1 MFWSFHGKIQDNR
14 RQAGE
19 LVVLREQN
27 EAGLVA
33 FKAAFMTLDVV
44 QETPAL
50 NKDTFSVINTE

>member
-1 MFWSFHGKIQDNR
+1 M
-14 RQAGE
+14 
-19 LVVLREQN
+19 VLREQN

-50 NKDTFSVINTE
+50 NKDTFSVINAE